1 MSSIPVNAFVSQAAM
16 RLGEEEQKGGDSNN
30 IPPSISQQVTGS
42 EDTAVI
48 GCGVSWGD
56 GYSNLMDRLEL
67 RKAEAQVSQSP
78 VGVAIGDSKA
88 IISPSGFSAGAYVA
102 YKLTLSG
109 IRMGISRT
117 PSPYG
122 ETPNVYFSM
131 GSEVLMYNDGI
142 APVWWYC
149 QELIKSLGGELL
161 WNKVSRVDMCVDL
174 WDVPVRA
181 LHDEY
186 REGCVTKARYKA
198 TYEWGLSLS
207 GFVLGKGD
215 IQLRVYDKRL
225 ECEKDPSKWAIL
237 MARRRPEDWDGRF
250 CTRVEFQARR
260 EFLKSCGINTVDDWI
275 AFRAGVCEYLCTEWA
290 RICEPIT
297 DRTHTSR
304 AGLST
309 LWEKVREQFAFWTGG
324 GVAATRTFRDV
335 EFNGE
340 ALFRMALGCLGR
352 IVASKAEG
360 EIYDFEG
367 FLTRL
372 RQTFVDGLV
381 DRDLEALQ
389 ERFIMSFAAADPYLG
404 LHEEVGWEYTLDES
418 GVLV

>member
-1 MSSIPVNAFVSQAAM
+1 MVTLPVNAFVSQEAM
-16 RLGEEEQKGGDSNN
+16 QDCQGDEKGGYSNN

-56 GYSNLMDRLEL
+56 GYSNLMERLEL
-67 RKAEAQVSQSP
+67 RKAEAQVSDSP
-78 VGVAIGDSKA
+78 VGVGIGDSKA

-181 LHDEY
+181 LHDDY
-186 REGCVTKARYKA
+186 RQGCVTKARYKA

-225 ECEKDPSKWAIL
+225 ECEKDPSKWDII
-237 MARRRPEDWDGRF
+237 MARRCPEDWDGRF

-260 EFLKSCGINTVDDWI
+260 EFLKSAGVETVDDWI
-275 AFRAGVCEYLCTEWA
+275 AFRGRVCEYLCTEWA

-304 AGLST
+304 AGLSA
-309 LWEKVREQFAFWTGG
+309 LWEQVRENFSLWTGG
-324 GVAATRTFRDV
+324 GIAATRTFRDV
-335 EFNGE
+335 QFNGE

-360 EIYDFEG
+360 EIYEWDQ
-367 FLTRL
+367 FLVRV
-372 RQTFVDGLV
+372 RQVFVDGLV
-381 DRDLEALQ
+381 GRNLEDLQ
-389 ERFIMSFAAADPYLG
+389 ERFILRFSSSDPYLG
-404 LHEEVGWEYTLDES
+404 LHEETGWAYPLDEC
-418 GVLV
+418 GVNV